1 MHRYYQAIGFSNL
14 KNKRDLMKLVNDVV
28 DYNFTSVM
36 TATVGD
42 TLYADY
48 VKEFAPGMGIVIS
61 GEMDDMHEFDYD
73 YCFPYV
79 EGSSIASKEKSVIGR
94 HSDKV
99 SFAGICEDSK
109 VGISIIYYLMDRIDF
124 LSHHDYAKEKEV
136 KKNLVLSGL
145 SLQGTIMMPIIK
157 NEAEKSDLEKKDKK
171 RYKLIEAARQG
182 DEDAL
187 ETLTLD
193 DMDFYSTI
201 TQKVKKHDVYSLVD
215 SSFMPYGM
223 ECDQYSVLGEITE
236 LTELENSL
244 TKEKVYKLT
253 VECNGVPIVICINKK
268 DLFGEPAIGRRF
280 KGIIW
285 LLGKLVDKSS
295 HS

>member
-1 MHRYYQAIGFSNL
+1 MHRYFQAIGFSNL
-14 KNKRDLMKLVNDVV
+14 NNKKDLMKLVKGVV
-28 DYNFTSVM
+28 DNDYTTFK
-36 TATVGD
+36 TASVGD
-42 TLYADY
+42 ILYADY
-48 VKEFAPGMGIVIS
+48 IKEFAPGMGIVIS
-61 GEMDDMHEFDYD
+61 GELDNGNEFDYD

-79 EGSSIASKEKSVIGR
+79 EGSRVASKEKSVIAR
-94 HSDKV
+94 HSDKI
-99 SFAGICEDSK
+99 SFAGICEDSR
-109 VGISIIYYLMDRIDF
+109 VGISMIYYLMDRIDY
-124 LSHHDYAKEKEV
+124 LVHHDFAKEHEV
-136 KKNLVLSGL
+136 KKNLILSGL

-157 NEAEKSDLEKKDKK
+157 NEAEKSDLEEKDKK
-171 RYKLIEAARQG
+171 RYLLIEAARMG

-236 LTELENSL
+236 LTELENSI

-285 LLGKLVDKSS
+285 LLGRLADKSS